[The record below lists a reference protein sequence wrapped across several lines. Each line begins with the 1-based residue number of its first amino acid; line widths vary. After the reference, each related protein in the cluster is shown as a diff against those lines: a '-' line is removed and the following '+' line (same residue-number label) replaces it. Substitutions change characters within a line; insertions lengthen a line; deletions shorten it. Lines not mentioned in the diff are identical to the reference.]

1 MYESPT
7 TSAKPAAG
15 NPTTDGHREPTTD
28 QMGRTPDDPAY
39 NPFENPDYD
48 PGYNSFEQAR
58 TEDAGSATGER
69 CKKWASRRYAL
80 DLLGELACPP
90 LVAPAEVV
98 ERRNALR
105 DPATGR

>member
-1 MYESPT
+1 
-7 TSAKPAAG
+7 
-15 NPTTDGHREPTTD
+15 
-28 QMGRTPDDPAY
+28 MGRTPDDPAY

-80 DLLGELACPP
+80 DLLGGRNEWWARKLAK
-90 LVAPAEVV
+90 EV